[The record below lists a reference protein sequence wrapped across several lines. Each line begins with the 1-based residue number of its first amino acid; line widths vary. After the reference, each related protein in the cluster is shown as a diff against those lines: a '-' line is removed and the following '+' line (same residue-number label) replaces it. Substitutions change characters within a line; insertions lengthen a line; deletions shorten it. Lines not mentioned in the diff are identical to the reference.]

1 MRSRVLGSALIIV
14 AITLIQSTVLEY
26 IEYNGIKPNILLV
39 FIVCSALLGGNIT
52 GAVTGFFTG
61 MIQDIV
67 SGKVIGL
74 YALLGMYLGLTL
86 GTLNKRFYRENIM
99 VTLMFTF
106 VATIAYEGMVY
117 FLGVFFKGQVDF
129 LYSMQYKILPEA
141 LYNMLVSIVVFKIL
155 IKVYKKQDRSEK
167 VSRNY

>member
-26 IEYNGIKPNILLV
+26 LEFNGVKPNILMI
-39 FIVCSALLGGNIT
+39 FIVCSALLGGNVT
-52 GAVTGFFTG
+52 GAVTGFFAG
-61 MIQDIV
+61 MAQDIV

-86 GTLNKRFYRENIM
+86 GTLNKRFYRDNLM

-106 VATIAYEGMVY
+106 VSTIAYEGMVY
-117 FLGVFFKGQVDF
+117 FFGVLLRGQMDI
-129 LYSMQYKILPEA
+129 LYSLKYKILPEA
-141 LYNMLVSIVVFKIL
+141 VYNTIVSIVVFSIL
-155 IKVYKKQDRSEK
+155 IKVYKKKDRSEK